1 MSMTS
6 KALTGLA
13 AIALAAVLFFVL
25 RGDSEDS
32 GGSTPAKE
40 AAAPAGEA
48 AKDNSKRSG
57 REGGNAEGEKK
68 SAGGGAQAPGSA
80 DEVATIVV
88 KGGEPVGG
96 VAELSFAKGEA
107 IRFRVESDVAEEI
120 HMHGYDVSKDVERGR
135 RGPLRRAGVDRG
147 HLRGRARAL
156 GRADRRDH
164 GEPELTLRD
173 GLVSA
178 LDAAAHRR
186 PRADRTPGPADSGV
200 AVRLGRLAG
209 PDRLVR
215 RPLARL
221 ALEPRFE
228 GESWRPLSARP
239 VAGARQPAHRGALRP
254 ALASSCSGL
263 SSCRASAAPRLRIAT
278 SR

>member
-120 HMHGYDVSKDVERGR
+120 HMHGYDVSKDVS
-135 RGPLRRAGVDRG
+135 AG
-147 HLRGRARAL
+147 
-156 GRADRRDH
+156 
-164 GEPELTLRD
+164 GEVLFDVPASIEGIFEVELEHS
-173 GLVSA
+173 VV
-178 LDAAAHRR
+178 
-186 PRADRTPGPADSGV
+186 P
-200 AVRLGRLAG
+200 
-209 PDRLVR
+209 
-215 RPLARL
+215 
-221 ALEPRFE
+221 
-228 GESWRPLSARP
+228 
-239 VAGARQPAHRGALRP
+239 
-254 ALASSCSGL
+254 
-263 SSCRASAAPRLRIAT
+263 IAEIT
-278 SR
+278 VNPS